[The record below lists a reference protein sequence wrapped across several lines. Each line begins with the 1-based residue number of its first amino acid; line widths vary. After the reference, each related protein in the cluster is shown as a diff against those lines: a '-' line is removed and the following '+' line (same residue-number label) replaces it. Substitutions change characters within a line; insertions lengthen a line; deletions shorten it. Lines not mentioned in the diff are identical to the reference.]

1 MSMWSFLLRVLSGL
15 TAAALDRY
23 LPFALKHVKAIQ
35 QDPEILTNEAKREV
49 ALSRMKK
56 EIEESGQ
63 GFIEHAARL
72 ALELA
77 VASLK

>member
-1 MSMWSFLLRVLSGL
+1 MNMWSFLVRVLAGL

-23 LPFALKHVKAIQ
+23 LPIAMKHVKTIHE
-35 QDPEILTNEAKREV
+35 DPEILTNEAKREV
-49 ALSRMKK
+49 ALARMKK
-56 EIEESGQ
+56 EIEEGGQ